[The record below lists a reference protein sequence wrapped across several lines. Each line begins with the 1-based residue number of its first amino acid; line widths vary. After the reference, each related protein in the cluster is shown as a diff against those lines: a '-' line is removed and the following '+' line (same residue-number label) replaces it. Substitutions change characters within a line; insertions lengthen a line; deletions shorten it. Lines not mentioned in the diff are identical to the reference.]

1 MINKKIM
8 MVCLAGASLLSA
20 GLAYAE
26 EEQEAT
32 QNWHVTISGKA
43 WNESWSTW
51 TYLNTNSA
59 SPPVGTT
66 INTSD
71 NKIAGIVGV
80 TARYRNFFVGGN
92 YAPSTEFNFADVA
105 QIYKRSEGDLNV
117 CYYLHPQIGVSLG
130 YKQVKVDYSPGAGG
144 GKWTHKFITLGINA
158 AARMGESRFF
168 MYENGAFSLSGTTAT
183 TQDAN
188 FEAAGLSKGTPTY
201 RSLESGLGLSVTRG
215 LILTMGYKFQQVEL
229 PYTWSGNGVT
239 ENTRDTTNGFIFGM
253 AYTF

>member
-20 GLAYAE
+20 GLAYADDE
-26 EEQEAT
+26 PAPT
-32 QNWHVTISGKA
+32 KNLHVTISAKA

-51 TYLNTNSA
+51 QYLNTNPA
-59 SPPVGTT
+59 NPPVGTT
-66 INTSD
+66 ISSSD

-80 TARYRNFFVGGN
+80 TVRYRDFFVSGN
-92 YAPSTEFNFADVA
+92 YAPPTEFNFADTGETN
-105 QIYKRSEGDLNV
+105 KRSEGDLNFG
-117 CYYLHPQIGVSLG
+117 YYLHPQIGVSLG
-130 YKQVKVDYSPGAGG
+130 YKQVKLDYGATGTSL
-144 GKWTHKFITLGINA
+144 WTHKFITLGINA

-168 MYENGAFSLSGTTAT
+168 MYENGAFSLTGSTST
-183 TQDAN
+183 TQDAA
-188 FEAAGLSKGTPTY
+188 FTSAGLSKGTPTY